1 MDAHEG
7 GIHFLLIVSLPS
19 MYQKRYIDGFEF
31 TEDCIKWYINQRQDE
46 DKMLLRL
53 AIAEF

>member
-1 MDAHEG
+1 
-7 GIHFLLIVSLPS
+7 

-46 DKMLLRL
+46 EKMLLSL